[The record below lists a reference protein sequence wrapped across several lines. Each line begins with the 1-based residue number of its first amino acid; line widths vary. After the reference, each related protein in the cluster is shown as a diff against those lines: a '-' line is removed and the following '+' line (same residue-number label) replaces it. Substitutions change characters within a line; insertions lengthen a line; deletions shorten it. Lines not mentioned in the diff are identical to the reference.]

1 MLQKGQTIFYL
12 KIFLQIQTRNSV
24 GSLITFVY
32 VTTAQAATKALA
44 SPPIFFRFLFF
55 CDNKILFYP
64 MNKIFEFGFVS
75 KK

>member
-1 MLQKGQTIFYL
+1 MLQKSQTIFYL

-44 SPPIFFRFLFF
+44 SPPDIFPLSFFL
-55 CDNKILFYP
+55 
-64 MNKIFEFGFVS
+64 
-75 KK
+75 